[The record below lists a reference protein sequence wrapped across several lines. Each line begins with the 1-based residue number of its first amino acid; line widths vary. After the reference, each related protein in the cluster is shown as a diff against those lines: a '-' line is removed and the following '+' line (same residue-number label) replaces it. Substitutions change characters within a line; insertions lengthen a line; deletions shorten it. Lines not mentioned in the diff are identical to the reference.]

1 MLDSIKFFEILSR
14 ILEDCCHIF
23 TKFFIFFFPV
33 RKVRD
38 HPYATVQPDVIPN
51 GAASLLHRSPEDI
64 VDSRPQP
71 HMNQSQPQY
80 FSGDSQDSSKGKYVV
95 DNRPKLG
102 SGY

>member
-1 MLDSIKFFEILSR
+1 MLLRNTLKSDSNCSEISYILLSHFHAKFSSFS
-14 ILEDCCHIF
+14 
-23 TKFFIFFFPV
+23 V

-80 FSGDSQDSSKGKYVV
+80 FSGDSQDSSKGK
-95 DNRPKLG
+95 
-102 SGY
+102 

>member
-1 MLDSIKFFEILSR
+1 M
-14 ILEDCCHIF
+14 
-23 TKFFIFFFPV
+23 FFFLFFSV

-80 FSGDSQDSSKGKYVV
+80 FSGDSQDSSKGK
-95 DNRPKLG
+95 
-102 SGY
+102 